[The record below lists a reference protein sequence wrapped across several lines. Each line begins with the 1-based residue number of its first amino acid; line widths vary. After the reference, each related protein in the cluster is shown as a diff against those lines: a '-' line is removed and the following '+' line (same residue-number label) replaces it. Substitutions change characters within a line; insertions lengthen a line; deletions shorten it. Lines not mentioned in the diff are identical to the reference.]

1 MGFAVEEAL
10 DRLYA
15 AKPEE
20 FTTLRTELVAAAK
33 DAKDTEA
40 AKRIGGSRKPTTAA
54 WVVNA
59 LARDGEATSTLTDL
73 GARLREAH
81 EAMDGEAIRAL
92 TAEQRKLVERLTRAA
107 LTQAGLASPA
117 AALRD
122 DVTATLQAAI
132 ADPDVAARLGRLTKA
147 EQWSGFGEFVFTAAV
162 SARAKTKS
170 DVETTKADTK
180 KADTKNA
187 DTKKANKA
195 EEKTPERGAPA
206 RRPVQDRRQ
215 QQARAALTAA
225 ERAKSEADAALSE
238 LQSDL
243 STARLR
249 HQDAQRRLHDAEKAL
264 AAADDAYTAGKRAAA
279 EAADAVR
286 AAKRALG

>member
-1 MGFAVEEAL
+1 MEEAL

-33 DAKDTEA
+33 DAKDAEA

-59 LARDGEATSTLTDL
+59 LALGGEVTSALTDL

-81 EAMDGEAIRAL
+81 EAMDGDAIRAL
-92 TAEQRKLVERLTRAA
+92 TAEQRKLVERLTRDA
-107 LTQAGLASPA
+107 LKQAGLTSPA

-162 SARAKTKS
+162 SAKSKTKS
-170 DVETTKADTK
+170 DVETTKAETTK
-180 KADTKNA
+180 AG
-187 DTKKANKA
+187 
-195 EEKTPERGAPA
+195 EKTPERGAPA
-206 RRPVQDRRQ
+206 RRPAQDRRQ
-215 QQARAALTAA
+215 QQARAALAAA
-225 ERAKSEADAALSE
+225 ERTKSEADAALSE

-279 EAADAVR
+279 DAADAVR
-286 AAKRALG
+286 AAKRAIG

>member
-1 MGFAVEEAL
+1 MEEAL

-20 FTTLRTELVAAAK
+20 FSTLRTELVAAAK
-33 DAKDTEA
+33 DAKDSEA

-59 LARDGEATSTLTDL
+59 LALGGEVTSALTDL

-81 EAMDGEAIRAL
+81 EAMDGDAIRAL
-92 TAEQRKLVERLTRAA
+92 TAEQRKLVERLTRDA
-107 LTQAGLASPA
+107 LKQAGLTSPA

-162 SARAKTKS
+162 SAKSKTKS
-170 DVETTKADTK
+170 DVETTKAETTK
-180 KADTKNA
+180 AG
-187 DTKKANKA
+187 
-195 EEKTPERGAPA
+195 EKTPERGAPA
-206 RRPVQDRRQ
+206 RRPAQDRRQ
-215 QQARAALTAA
+215 QQARAALAAA
-225 ERAKSEADAALSE
+225 ERTKSEADAALSE

-279 EAADAVR
+279 DAADAVR
-286 AAKRALG
+286 AAKRAIG

>member
-1 MGFAVEEAL
+1 MEEAL

-33 DAKDTEA
+33 DAKDSEA

-59 LARDGEATSTLTDL
+59 LALGGEVTSALTDL

-81 EAMDGEAIRAL
+81 EAMDGDAIRAL
-92 TAEQRKLVERLTRAA
+92 TAEQRKLVERLTRDA
-107 LTQAGLASPA
+107 LKQAGLTSPA

-162 SARAKTKS
+162 SAKSKTKS
-170 DVETTKADTK
+170 DVETTKAETTK
-180 KADTKNA
+180 AG
-187 DTKKANKA
+187 
-195 EEKTPERGAPA
+195 EKTPERGAPA
-206 RRPVQDRRQ
+206 RRPAQDRRQ
-215 QQARAALTAA
+215 QQARAALAAA
-225 ERAKSEADAALSE
+225 ERTKSEADAALSE

-279 EAADAVR
+279 DAADAVR
-286 AAKRALG
+286 AAKRAIG

>member
-1 MGFAVEEAL
+1 MEEAL

-162 SARAKTKS
+162 SARAKAKTKNA
-170 DVETTKADTK
+170 DTTKADTK

-187 DTKKANKA
+187 DTKKVEANKA

-206 RRPVQDRRQ
+206 RWPVQDRRQ

-286 AAKRALG
+286 AAKRAIG